1 MKSNIKVT
9 LANRRLAQPHNAYNI
24 YFILERYKLIHE
36 MEWSCGTGAVQHHPQ
51 ISYDLAGYDFLTLPD
66 LPPPY
71 QNLQLPLGWFVP
83 GKNSKRKHRKTHGC
97 ELFDIDAA
105 IFARSLLSALF
116 CHFRPSRH
124 HMTVTSFAELART
137 VAANWKSAD
146 KETKEYCVEVARI
159 LKKRHT
165 ELTKVGGLICLS
177 PIDSVS
183 PGPTE
188 EAKPRNFDNE
198 TKDTELTKFGA
209 VFCLPGMD
217 SASPGPKNETN
228 QQKGVHGPA
237 IISPVAC
244 EQCTVNIQDTVNSRD
259 RSRTWLKDMIHQYQH
274 NQAATIPNTTALW
287 VNDGLNRTTFN
298 MLQPMPSGVIQETIR
313 TESMQTMTG
322 SPVSQAGT
330 DHQYVEQE
338 KFRAIINAS
347 QRASISNMMT
357 LPGRAPMPEGIRC
370 FGERPSLNNSRYSAT
385 ERQNHS
391 DLDRSTA
398 TYNIQEL
405 NVDDSDILDM
415 WHSTMPSDVIQD
427 MQLMAGSARIQTG
440 TYHQEVTQEFRA
452 VMNASRRATISSM
465 MTLPGRALMNPLLRR
480 YSAPECRSFK
490 ERHTELTPPPIDP
503 GRKGTLTFCPQT

>member
-1 MKSNIKVT
+1 
-9 LANRRLAQPHNAYNI
+9 
-24 YFILERYKLIHE
+24 
-36 MEWSCGTGAVQHHPQ
+36 
-51 ISYDLAGYDFLTLPD
+51 
-66 LPPPY
+66 
-71 QNLQLPLGWFVP
+71 
-83 GKNSKRKHRKTHGC
+83 
-97 ELFDIDAA
+97 
-105 IFARSLLSALF
+105 
-116 CHFRPSRH
+116 
-124 HMTVTSFAELART
+124 MTVTSFAELART

-188 EAKPRNFDNE
+188 EAKPQNFDNE

-237 IISPVAC
+237 IISPVGC

-298 MLQPMPSGVIQETIR
+298 MLQPMPSGVTQETIR

-322 SPVSQAGT
+322 SPVSQTGT
-330 DHQYVEQE
+330 DHQYVQQE

-347 QRASISNMMT
+347 QRASISNIVT
-357 LPGRAPMPEGIRC
+357 LPVRAPMPEGIRC

-398 TYNIQEL
+398 TYDIQEL
-405 NVDDSDILDM
+405 NVDDSDILAM

-427 MQLMAGSARIQTG
+427 MQLMAGSATTQTRG
-440 TYHQEVTQEFRA
+440 YA
-452 VMNASRRATISSM
+452 GIPRRH
-465 MTLPGRALMNPLLRR
+465 
-480 YSAPECRSFK
+480 ECQ
-490 ERHTELTPPPIDP
+490 P
-503 GRKGTLTFCPQT
+503 KGNYF

>member
-66 LPPPY
+66 LPPPH

-83 GKNSKRKHRKTHGC
+83 GKNSKRKHRKTPGC

-228 QQKGVHGPA
+228 QQK
-237 IISPVAC
+237 
-244 EQCTVNIQDTVNSRD
+244 
-259 RSRTWLKDMIHQYQH
+259 
-274 NQAATIPNTTALW
+274 
-287 VNDGLNRTTFN
+287 
-298 MLQPMPSGVIQETIR
+298 
-313 TESMQTMTG
+313 
-322 SPVSQAGT
+322 
-330 DHQYVEQE
+330 
-338 KFRAIINAS
+338 
-347 QRASISNMMT
+347 
-357 LPGRAPMPEGIRC
+357 
-370 FGERPSLNNSRYSAT
+370 
-385 ERQNHS
+385 
-391 DLDRSTA
+391 A
-398 TYNIQEL
+398 TYDIQEL
-405 NVDDSDILDM
+405 NINDSDILGM

-452 VMNASRRATISSM
+452 FMNASRRATISSM